1 MSWMQLVEFVTYGRT
16 LRTAAFLIV
25 AGLTFISM
33 GFQHDIYSD
42 IVLTKFVKLDIT
54 KPATYIKP
62 PDPPA
67 GRFNNKSRMTA
78 FGLYTKKE
86 TIDQLLYTWRC
97 PTANQTIDIWGPDN
111 MCRCLMNYEVT
122 TDAKGTDSV
131 LNDVEKTC
139 YDRVVPIY
147 GKVYT
152 GSIRGYWNFYI
163 GLIMIHISILISMR
177 TIEYKNTYQ
186 ALNEAYLQQ
195 ISGSSKDNSYTDD
208 DDKTENNFYNRNQN
222 GSDRDM
228 DFRDANYYDDPDYM
242 KKRLGRKINTKT
254 KNNKLGRRISKKFS
268 LSSAFDWQ
276 NHESTTD
283 ENVYLQVGQDDP
295 RHDRWNEFYDALIV
309 LLSVTVVVLL
319 SLCFAKR
326 NDFIGYKDGFA
337 VLTLYIWSMAIAV
350 LTAVVTILNFF
361 PTYSMT
367 IIEMITSGIAGDK
380 FKIVNYIY
388 SCILQDLHY
397 IAGFMLVISTFSA
410 QSGEHDDYT
419 IFLDVVCV
427 LFIGFMQH
435 ISHLVML
442 LKEQAIGFIE
452 DGKPGDQGRKDI
464 RSLEYEAGSMN
475 YIFSFFSM
483 TRAWIF
489 AIMGASVYVFSRR
502 IAPTVFAHDSVKSW
516 NNNAKFFTLL
526 FFVSPSILFD
536 LYYEF
541 AHFDQMRKYQ
551 RHLEYF
557 GPQLWRI
564 WSTIAFIFVL
574 FIMSMQGYGGD
585 DNYSYQEYVYHADS
599 PPNSN

>member
-54 KPATYIKP
+54 DPATYIKP
-62 PDPPA
+62 PAPPA
-67 GRFNNKSRMTA
+67 GRFNDKRRMTA

-97 PTANQTIDIWGPDN
+97 PNANQTIDIWGPDN

-122 TDAKGTDSV
+122 TDVKDTDSA
-131 LNDVEKTC
+131 LEDVEKTC
-139 YDRVVPIY
+139 YHHVVPLY

-177 TIEYKNTYQ
+177 TIEYKNTYLHVQ
-186 ALNEAYLQQ
+186 YPVPPSKMEPDEQYVNYTRSNNSDQDQYGSEYGDNDDSFEKVYNGPEYL
-195 ISGSSKDNSYTDD
+195 
-208 DDKTENNFYNRNQN
+208 
-222 GSDRDM
+222 
-228 DFRDANYYDDPDYM
+228 
-242 KKRLGRKINTKT
+242 KKKIGRKIHGNTK
-254 KNNKLGRRISKKFS
+254 NKKLVRPISKKFS

-276 NHESTTD
+276 NHESTAD

-295 RHDRWNEFYDALIV
+295 THFRWNEFYDVLIL

-319 SLCFAKR
+319 SFCFAKR

-350 LTAVVTILNFF
+350 LTLVVTFLNFF
-361 PTYSMT
+361 PTYSLT
-367 IIEMITSGIAGDK
+367 IIEMITSGIAGDR

-452 DGKPGDQGRKDI
+452 DGKPGDPNRKDI
-464 RSLEYEAGSMN
+464 RSPEYEAGSMN

-489 AIMGASVYVFSRR
+489 AIIGASVYVFSRR
-502 IAPTVFAHDSVKSW
+502 IAPTAFAHDSVKSW

-564 WSTIAFIFVL
+564 WSSIAFIFVL

-585 DNYSYQEYVYHADS
+585 DNYSYKEYVYHADS
-599 PPNSN
+599 PPNSNF

>member
-1 MSWMQLVEFVTYGRT
+1 
-16 LRTAAFLIV
+16 
-25 AGLTFISM
+25 
-33 GFQHDIYSD
+33 
-42 IVLTKFVKLDIT
+42 
-54 KPATYIKP
+54 
-62 PDPPA
+62 
-67 GRFNNKSRMTA
+67 
-78 FGLYTKKE
+78 
-86 TIDQLLYTWRC
+86 
-97 PTANQTIDIWGPDN
+97 
-111 MCRCLMNYEVT
+111 
-122 TDAKGTDSV
+122 
-131 LNDVEKTC
+131 
-139 YDRVVPIY
+139 
-147 GKVYT
+147 
-152 GSIRGYWNFYI
+152 
-163 GLIMIHISILISMR
+163 MR
-177 TIEYKNTYQ
+177 TIEYKNTYLHVQ
-186 ALNEAYLQQ
+186 DAVPP
-195 ISGSSKDNSYTDD
+195 SKMEPQDQYANYTDP
-208 DDKTENNFYNRNQN
+208 RNSDQDQY
-222 GSDRDM
+222 GSQRDM
-228 DFRDANYYDDPDYM
+228 DERDPDYYDDNKRFSVD
-242 KKRLGRKINTKT
+242 KRLGRKINGKT
-254 KNNKLGRRISKKFS
+254 KNKKLVRPISKKIS
-268 LSSAFDWQ
+268 LSSAFDWT
-276 NHESTTD
+276 HSDAIHD

-295 RHDRWNEFYDALIV
+295 QHDRWNEFYDVLIV
-309 LLSVTVVVLL
+309 LLSATVVALL
-319 SLCFAKR
+319 SFCFAKR

-361 PTYSMT
+361 PTFSVT

-489 AIMGASVYVFSRR
+489 AIMAASVYVFSRR
-502 IAPTVFAHDSVKSW
+502 IAPTVFAHDSVKGW
-516 NNNAKFFTLL
+516 NNNAKFFTLF

-564 WSTIAFIFVL
+564 WSSIAFIFVL

-585 DNYSYQEYVYHADS
+585 DNYSYKEYVYHADS
-599 PPNSN
+599 PPNSNF

>member
-86 TIDQLLYTWRC
+86 TIDELLYTWRC
-97 PTANQTIDIWGPDN
+97 PNANQTIDIWGPDN

-122 TDAKGTDSV
+122 TDAKGTDSA
-131 LNDVEKTC
+131 LKDVEKTC
-139 YDRVVPIY
+139 YHHVVPIY

-177 TIEYKNTYQ
+177 TIEYKNTYLHVQ
-186 ALNEAYLQQ
+186 YPVPPSKMETEDQYNDPQK
-195 ISGSSKDNSYTDD
+195 SSRDQYGPGDD
-208 DDKTENNFYNRNQN
+208 D
-222 GSDRDM
+222 M
-228 DFRDANYYDDPDYM
+228 DSRDANYYDDGFAYM
-242 KKRLGRKINTKT
+242 EKRLGRKINGKT
-254 KNNKLGRRISKKFS
+254 KNKKLVRPISKKIS
-268 LSSAFDWQ
+268 LSSAFDWT
-276 NHESTTD
+276 HSDAIHD

-295 RHDRWNEFYDALIV
+295 THYRWNEFYDVLIV
-309 LLSVTVVVLL
+309 LLSVTVIVLL

-452 DGKPGDQGRKDI
+452 DGKPGDQVRKDI
-464 RSLEYEAGSMN
+464 RSLEYEAGSIN